1 MKISNLLPL
10 LLLLLKIV
18 VSACHEN
25 IPEPT
30 EGTEVPTAGEPIKT
44 GHGALIGAPVI
55 KSIGPNGGELQM
67 PDASIRLSVPAGAVN
82 APTTFSIQQVENTFP
97 GSTARSYRLL
107 PEGVKFSKPVTLTLS
122 YQGAALQSGNP
133 EFLYLTYQDAEGFYR
148 VATNTFLHKEN
159 QTLTVETT
167 HFSDWTYFETIM
179 LVADDSF
186 LNKGESTK
194 LKVMEYMN
202 YSLTGDGDPKLG
214 VLEDYVGSRTRFEW
228 SINYGGGTVTSDK
241 PGAAT
246 FKAPATVPT
255 VNPVGVGV
263 RLSNFTVI
271 VNKNDPTRNYA
282 GKEVLLLQ
290 KEIQIGDEQFL
301 EYTLKGTKLYNTGD
315 YETGSIRVDTR
326 GKFSISSYINGNQ
339 TFDLM
344 IKGPEGK
351 AIGVG
356 TYSFGNIEKGQFA
369 AITVNTGHAKGNEKY
384 SSSYQICT
392 DRGCGLNTQYTGGT
406 VTITKWAPIGGYIEG
421 EISANLFIT
430 GEFDPPATEFK
441 AKFRVKRVN

>member
-1 MKISNLLPL
+1 MKNFKFLHL
-10 LLLLLKIV
+10 LLLFLLIAA
-18 VSACHEN
+18 SACNEN
-25 IPEPT
+25 NTPEPI
-30 EGTEVPTAGEPIKT
+30 EDSTEVTPIKT
-44 GHGALIGAPVI
+44 EHGALIGAPVT
-55 KSIGPNGGELQM
+55 KTIGTNGGELQM
-67 PDASIRLSVPAGAVN
+67 PDASIRLSVPAGAVS

-97 GSTARSYRLL
+97 GSKAKSYRLL

-122 YQGAALQSGNP
+122 YDGVALVNGSP
-133 EFLYLTYQDAEGFYR
+133 EFLYLTYQDADGFYR

-159 QTLTVETT
+159 KTLTVETT

-194 LKVMEYMN
+194 LRVMEYMN

-214 VLEDYVGSRTRFEW
+214 VLEEYINTRAKFEW
-228 SINYGGGTVTSDK
+228 TVNYGGGKVTPDK
-241 PGAAT
+241 PGVAT
-246 FKAPATVPT
+246 FQAPATVPA

-263 RLSNFTVI
+263 RLSNFNVI
-271 VNKNDPTRNYA
+271 VNKNDPARSYA
-282 GKEVLLLQ
+282 GKDVLLLQ
-290 KEIQIGDEQFL
+290 KEIQIGHEQFL
-301 EYTLKGTKLYNTGD
+301 EYTLKGTRLYNTGD
-315 YETGSIRVDTR
+315 FETGSIRVDTR

-344 IKGPEGK
+344 ITGPEGK

-356 TYSFGNIEKGQFA
+356 TYAFGDQEKGQFA
-369 AITVNTGHAKGNEKY
+369 AIKVNTGHAKGSERY

-421 EISANLFIT
+421 EISANLFIV